1 MHLKSLQLINFKNYE
16 EAEILLNEGI
26 NCFIG
31 VNGSGKTNILDAVHY
46 LSMCKSYLNTVDRQN
61 IRFDQQFF
69 SIIGVFGKAEKE
81 YAIHCALKTG
91 TKKVFKQN
99 KKEYEKLS
107 EHIGLFPTVIISPY
121 DKDLISEGSE
131 LRRKWMDG
139 IISQSDREYLSD
151 IQRYNKILLQRN
163 ALLKHMY
170 ENGFFERE
178 SIDVWN
184 DQLLTTGN
192 RIHQKRIAFLRDF
205 IPVFQHH
212 YNRIGLD
219 TDEVTLEY
227 RSQLNEA
234 PFEEVLKQYERKDA
248 VTQYTNAGTHKDDLL
263 FLIKGHPVKKFGSQG
278 QQKSFIIALRLAQYD
293 WLKQNLDLKPI
304 LLLDDIFDKLDRN
317 RVQRLMDLVSTDF
330 FGQVLV
336 TDTDEERIRHTFS
349 ENNLKGKMYRI
360 DQGTVE
366 ILPELESKLISVSA

>member
-234 PFEEVLKQYERKDA
+234 LFEEVLKQYERKDA